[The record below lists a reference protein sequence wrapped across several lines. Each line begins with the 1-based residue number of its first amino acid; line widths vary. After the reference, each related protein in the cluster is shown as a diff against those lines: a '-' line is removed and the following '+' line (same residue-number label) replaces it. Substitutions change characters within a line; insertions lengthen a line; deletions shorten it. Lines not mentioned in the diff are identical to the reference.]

1 MQVSGYRPRTLK
13 DYDTILHNF
22 TKSAGITYLEEVT
35 VDTIYSWLG
44 GESSLGIATERIM
57 NLWHCLIEH
66 NKSS

>member
-22 TKSAGITYLEEVT
+22 TKSTGITYLEEVT

-44 GESSLGIATERIM
+44 GESSLGIATERI
-57 NLWHCLIEH
+57 IG
-66 NKSS
+66 